1 MLETARKILI
11 VDDEEN
17 IRSSISSILNK
28 KGFDVDE
35 AANGEECF
43 RKIKEN
49 RPHLIIL
56 DYKLNG
62 ENGLDVLKKLSD
74 KWEDIAVIM
83 LTGAGADNVK
93 LAAESIKQ
101 GAYEYIPKPP
111 DFAILPL
118 LINKTIDLHQEKLER
133 KRAEER
139 HRIELEKANR
149 RLEDIAVELKKEK
162 GRIENVLKES
172 QEQNKELEKAQKA
185 KTEFLSNVSHELR
198 TPLNAIIGFSDLLLD
213 STDSVL
219 SGKQRRYVDNILSG
233 GRKLLRLIDDLLDL
247 SKVELSKAELNYME
261 FPPAQLIED
270 ILKTAMDNAAKKEIS
285 IEARIDKGIGS
296 IVMDEAKFKQI
307 VFQLLDNAV
316 KFTPA
321 KGRVGIDAAIIK
333 KDKLPKD
340 AAISDS
346 VMQMCGGNF
355 IRFTVS
361 DTGIGISEEDQERLF
376 QCFEKIDSGYTRE
389 YEGTG
394 LGLVLVKRLIDLLGG
409 HIWVESRL
417 GNGSRFSFV
426 LPYYKEMTLDLSL
439 ERYINHARKNNIPLT
454 LIITAIMNSGEIMA
468 SLGEKGY
475 KKAAADIEKIFR
487 NDLRFR
493 KDEVFL
499 YKDMKVIGILAG
511 TDKTGGRSIAARI
524 NGFLKDRGVTE
535 KNIKLSVRI
544 GMASYPDDAITKE
557 ELIKTAE
564 GRLSGEKEDAS

>member
-11 VDDEEN
+11 VDDEKG
-17 IRSSISSILNK
+17 IRDSICSLLEK
-28 KGFDVDE
+28 RGFYVDE
-35 AANGEECF
+35 AASGEECF

-198 TPLNAIIGFSDLLLD
+198 TPLNSIIGFSDLLLD
-213 STDSVL
+213 DTDNVL
-219 SGKQRRYVDNILSG
+219 AGKQRRYVDNILSG

-270 ILKTAMDNAAKKEIS
+270 ILKTAMDNAAKKGDIHRS
-285 IEARIDKGIGS
+285 
-296 IVMDEAKFKQI
+296 
-307 VFQLLDNAV
+307 
-316 KFTPA
+316 
-321 KGRVGIDAAIIK
+321 
-333 KDKLPKD
+333 KD
-340 AAISDS
+340 
-346 VMQMCGGNF
+346 
-355 IRFTVS
+355 
-361 DTGIGISEEDQERLF
+361 
-376 QCFEKIDSGYTRE
+376 
-389 YEGTG
+389 
-394 LGLVLVKRLIDLLGG
+394 
-409 HIWVESRL
+409 
-417 GNGSRFSFV
+417 
-426 LPYYKEMTLDLSL
+426 
-439 ERYINHARKNNIPLT
+439 
-454 LIITAIMNSGEIMA
+454 
-468 SLGEKGY
+468 
-475 KKAAADIEKIFR
+475 
-487 NDLRFR
+487 
-493 KDEVFL
+493 
-499 YKDMKVIGILAG
+499 
-511 TDKTGGRSIAARI
+511 
-524 NGFLKDRGVTE
+524 
-535 KNIKLSVRI
+535 
-544 GMASYPDDAITKE
+544 
-557 ELIKTAE
+557 
-564 GRLSGEKEDAS
+564 